1 MNTKRTFGFVGKLL
15 PLVAILLLA
24 LTGCGA
30 SGKNLSIIK
39 NGVTNYCI
47 VIPENPEDYI
57 QDSAIS
63 LQKKIYKETE
73 VSMKILSDT
82 AVTDLKK
89 IYIGNTSSDLSKKV
103 MSELS
108 Y

>member
-1 MNTKRTFGFVGKLL
+1 MNTKRAFSFVAKLL
-15 PLVAILLLA
+15 PLVAMFLFMV
-24 LTGCGA
+24 TGCGA

-63 LQKKIYKETE
+63 LQKKIYKETK

-82 AVTDLKK
+82 AVTNLKK
-89 IYIGNTSSDLSKKV
+89 IYIGNTSSDL
-103 MSELS
+103 
-108 Y
+108 

>member
-15 PLVAILLLA
+15 PLVAILLLL

-47 VIPENPEDYI
+47 VIPENPEDFI
-57 QDSAIS
+57 QESAIS
-63 LQKKIYKETE
+63 LQKKI
-73 VSMKILSDT
+73 
-82 AVTDLKK
+82 
-89 IYIGNTSSDLSKKV
+89 
-103 MSELS
+103 
-108 Y
+108 